1 MEFIICLGT
10 ISFFL
15 LLFGFLVIWRYFN
28 YLETKTLAEKGL
40 VKPQRE
46 IPVSKNQPMLV
57 WGIIISGIGVALSL
71 GLLPVGRTGTGSM
84 YPFGLGPWMLFG
96 YIPLF
101 FGLSLVLA
109 SVFMRNGK
117 PEQKSDDLPPD
128 SAKEE

>member
-1 MEFIICLGT
+1 MEFVICLGT

-15 LLFGFLVIWRYFN
+15 LLFGFLIAWRYFS

-46 IPVSKNQPMLV
+46 APVAKNQPMLV
-57 WGIIISGIGVALSL
+57 WGIIISGIGLALSL
-71 GLLPVGRTGTGSM
+71 GLLPVGRTGTGSI

-117 PEQKSDDLPPD
+117 SEPKSDELPHD
-128 SAKEE
+128 SDKEE

>member
-1 MEFIICLGT
+1 MEFVICLGT

-15 LLFGFLVIWRYFN
+15 LLFGFLVVWRYFS

-46 IPVSKNQPMLV
+46 TPVAKNQPMLV

-117 PEQKSDDLPPD
+117 SEPESDELPQD
-128 SAKEE
+128 SNKEE